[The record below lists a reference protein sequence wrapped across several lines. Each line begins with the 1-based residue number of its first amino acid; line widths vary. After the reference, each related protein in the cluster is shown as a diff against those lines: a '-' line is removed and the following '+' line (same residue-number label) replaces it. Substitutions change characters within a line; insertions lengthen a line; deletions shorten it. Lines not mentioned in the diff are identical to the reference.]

1 MKILYFSNAIETYD
15 YIWGDTPEQKFY
27 YHECVRVRPI
37 SKMCGITGALLI
49 PNLERGTYLII
60 PNAGENQ
67 KVFNKFQDIFNKA
80 WDVYSDKLWIK
91 CKKENLAPEAYI
103 NSWFFDFTK
112 KQLLWFQSTPFSELE
127 EKENLILQV
136 FEEVLY

>member
-1 MKILYFSNAIETYD
+1 MKILYFSNAMETYD
-15 YIWGDTPEQKFY
+15 YIWGNTPEQKFY
-27 YHECVRVRPI
+27 YHECVKVRPI
-37 SKMCGITGALLI
+37 SKMCGITEALLI

-60 PNAGENQ
+60 PDVGEHQ